1 MLAASC
7 TLFKGSFK
15 VLHEGVVTTSQG
27 LFWSLWLVSEGASDP
42 IAFPKIALLLKIETA
57 GSLFESG
64 II

>member
-1 MLAASC
+1 MLGVLF

-15 VLHEGVVTTSQG
+15 LLHKGVVITSQG
-27 LFWSLWLVSEGASDP
+27 LFWSLRLDREGASDP
-42 IAFPKIALLLKIETA
+42 IAFPKIAFLLKIETS